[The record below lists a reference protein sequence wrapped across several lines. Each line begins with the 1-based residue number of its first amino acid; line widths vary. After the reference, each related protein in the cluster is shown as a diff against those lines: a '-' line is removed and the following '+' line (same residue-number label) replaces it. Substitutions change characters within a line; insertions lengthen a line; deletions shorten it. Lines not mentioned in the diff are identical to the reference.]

1 MSVNP
6 PKAMIALE
14 GYQSGHYE
22 QGIGY
27 KYFVPSKIDDE
38 WTWSAPAINRL
49 LEKAS
54 LRLGELNSY
63 SRLVPNID
71 LFIQL
76 HVTKE
81 AVLSSRI
88 EGTQTHIDEAL
99 MPQSEVREER
109 RNDWQEVRNY
119 VDAINDA
126 IGNLDRLPISSRLI
140 RSTHRILLNSVRG
153 EHKMPGEYRSS
164 QNWIGGN
171 TIADARFIPPHNQ
184 LVGELMGDL
193 EKFLNNPNINVP
205 DLVKI
210 AIAHYQFETIHPFL
224 DGNGRIGRLLIT
236 LFMVQQKILDKPLLY
251 LSTYFEK
258 RKDLYYDNLNMVRV
272 KNDMLH
278 WIKYF
283 LVGVE
288 QTATLAVQTL
298 TRVIQFKED
307 VEKHIRKHYGR
318 RSSNAILLIHRLLQ
332 NPVMMV
338 EDAVKECGVSYK
350 TANEIVKM
358 LCEDGLLVE
367 STGQSRNRIF
377 SFKPYIDVFAGEK
390 STSFADEGFGAMEL
404 I

>member
-1 MSVNP
+1 
-6 PKAMIALE
+6 MIQLE
-14 GYQSGHYE
+14 DYKSGHVE

-27 KYFVPSKIDDE
+27 KYFVPSLINDE
-38 WTWSAPAINRL
+38 WTWQDASINTL

-54 LRLGELNSY
+54 LRLGELNSF

-88 EGTQTHIDEAL
+88 EGTQTHMDEAL
-99 MPQSEVREER
+99 LPQTEVQEER

-126 IGNLDRLPISSRLI
+126 IANLDRLPISSRLI
-140 RSTHRILLNSVRG
+140 RSTHKILLNSVRG
-153 EHKMPGEYRSS
+153 EHKLPGEYRTS

-171 TIADARFIPPHNQ
+171 SISDARFIPPHHQ

-193 EKFLNNPNINVP
+193 EKFLNNPNTHVP
-205 DLVKI
+205 DLIKI

-236 LFMVQQKILDKPLLY
+236 LYMVQEKILAQPLLY

-272 KNDMLH
+272 NNDMTH

-288 QTATLAVQTL
+288 QTASLASQTL
-298 TRVIQFKED
+298 SNILRFKED
-307 VEKHIRKHYGR
+307 IENHVRANYGR
-318 RSSNAILLIHRLLQ
+318 RSTNAILLVHQLMK
-332 NPVMMV
+332 NPVV
-338 EDAVKECGVSYK
+338 TVDDAARLCVTSYK
-350 TANEIVKM
+350 SANEIVKL
-358 LCEDGLLVE
+358 LCADGYLIE
-367 STGQSRNRIF
+367 STGQSRNRLF
-377 SFKPYIDVFAGEK
+377 HFKPYTDIFSE
-390 STSFADEGFGAMEL
+390 
-404 I
+404 

>member
-1 MSVNP
+1 
-6 PKAMIALE
+6 MIRLE
-14 GYQSGHYE
+14 DYKSGHIE

-27 KYFVPSKIDDE
+27 KYFVPSHINDE
-38 WTWSAPAINRL
+38 WTWQDTSINTL

-54 LRLGELNSY
+54 LRLGELNSF

-88 EGTQTHIDEAL
+88 EGTQTHMDEAL
-99 MPQSEVREER
+99 LPQTEVQEER

-126 IGNLDRLPISSRLI
+126 IANLDRLPISSRLI
-140 RSTHRILLNSVRG
+140 RSTHKILLNSVRG
-153 EHKMPGEYRSS
+153 EHKLPGEYRTS

-171 TIADARFIPPHNQ
+171 SISDARFIPPHHQ

-193 EKFLNNPNINVP
+193 EKFLNNPNTHVP

-236 LFMVQQKILDKPLLY
+236 LYMVQEKILAQPLLY

-258 RKDLYYDNLNMVRV
+258 RKDLYYDNLNLVRV
-272 KNDMLH
+272 NNDMTH

-288 QTATLAVQTL
+288 QTASLASQTL
-298 TRVIQFKED
+298 SNILRFKED
-307 VEKHIRKHYGR
+307 IENHVRANYGR
-318 RSSNAILLIHRLLQ
+318 RSTNAILLIHQLMK
-332 NPVMMV
+332 NPVV
-338 EDAVKECGVSYK
+338 TVDDAARLCDISYK
-350 TANEIVKM
+350 SANEIIKL
-358 LCEDGLLVE
+358 LCADGYLVE
-367 STGQSRNRIF
+367 STGQSRNRLF
-377 SFKPYIDVFAGEK
+377 HFKPYTDIFVE
-390 STSFADEGFGAMEL
+390 
-404 I
+404 

>member
-1 MSVNP
+1 
-6 PKAMIALE
+6 MIRLE
-14 GYQSGHYE
+14 NYKSGHIE
-22 QGIGY
+22 QGVGY
-27 KYFVPSKIDDE
+27 KYFVPSLINDE
-38 WTWSAPAINRL
+38 WTWQDTTINNL

-54 LRLGELNSY
+54 LRLGELNSF

-99 MPQSEVREER
+99 LPQTEVQEER

-126 IGNLDRLPISSRLI
+126 IANLDRLPISSRLI
-140 RSTHRILLNSVRG
+140 RSTHKILLNSVRG
-153 EHKMPGEYRSS
+153 EHKLPGEFRTS

-171 TIADARFIPPHNQ
+171 SISDARFIPPHHQ
-184 LVGELMGDL
+184 LVGDLMGDL
-193 EKFLNNPNINVP
+193 EKFLNNPDTNVP
-205 DLVKI
+205 DLIKI

-236 LFMVQQKILDKPLLY
+236 LYMVQEKILAQPLLY

-258 RKDLYYDNLNMVRV
+258 RKDLYYDNLNSVRV
-272 KNDMLH
+272 NNDMTH

-288 QTATLAVQTL
+288 QTASLASQTL
-298 TRVIQFKED
+298 SNILRFKED
-307 VEKHIRKHYGR
+307 IENHVRANYGR
-318 RSSNAILLIHRLLQ
+318 RSTNAILLIHQLMK
-332 NPVMMV
+332 NPVV
-338 EDAVKECGVSYK
+338 TVDDAARLCDISYK
-350 TANEIVKM
+350 SANEIIKL
-358 LCEDGLLVE
+358 LCADGYLVE
-367 STGQSRNRIF
+367 STGQSRNRLF
-377 SFKPYIDVFAGEK
+377 HFKPYTDIFVE
-390 STSFADEGFGAMEL
+390 
-404 I
+404 